1 MTLKGKLEK
10 KINKIFKS
18 KRHQIKEIQYKY
30 SSLGNDEES
39 SLNVIKYALE
49 YFTKSNDK
57 FTRVIDYNK
66 FKLSM
71 AEDILR
77 HGGPYD
83 IENKL
88 SKFCFLC
95 GSDQYEITK
104 SVNTTANI
112 EWRGCEICGRY
123 FHLPCLNNVHTS
135 LELSGDYK
143 CKLCS

>member
-1 MTLKGKLEK
+1 
-10 KINKIFKS
+10 
-18 KRHQIKEIQYKY
+18 
-30 SSLGNDEES
+30 
-39 SLNVIKYALE
+39 
-49 YFTKSNDK
+49 
-57 FTRVIDYNK
+57 
-66 FKLSM
+66 M

-95 GSDQYEITK
+95 GLDQYEITK